1 MRIRRLKQ
9 SIAIMSLCAVTWMTA
24 GTAALAATDLVVPV
38 NQSHI
43 LDLAGGISRIAVAN
57 PAIADVT
64 VTSGQQILVV
74 AKAAGS
80 TSLYIWDQSG
90 MRHDYS
96 VAVTDQDVATGKAI
110 QQIIGYDGVKVDKI
124 GSKILLS
131 GTVKDQEEQQRAN
144 AIAKMYGS
152 DVVDMLT
159 LTAPMQV
166 NIEARIVEIN
176 KNKDKDIGVNW
187 GSASDINTDT
197 GVVTVN
203 SGSFSFGQYKK
214 FSALGYSSA
223 APLMATLSF
232 LVDHGDAKILS
243 QPHVMTMSGQKANI
257 LIGGEMPVP
266 TTNSNGSTNVEW
278 KNYGIEL
285 SMEPVADEDGVITSK
300 VMVSVSTLN
309 ATAGTTINGT
319 TIKGL
324 TTRKAET
331 VISLPSGQTMV
342 IGGLLSTEDTKSINK
357 IPLLG
362 DIPILGRL
370 FRDVSES
377 HEEKELLIFITP
389 TLVNNTTT
397 ARVSDM
403 MEQSLHTITR
413 DEQQMPSISRIQAAN
428 TVIAKD
434 EYAEEDAAAVAK
446 QAKKK
451 EKQARK
457 KEKDK
462 GKWQPQDTAPAAGTA
477 DSGKSAGDTSD
488 AVVTPVALDT
498 YMGPEHTAE
507 GPGLLKQKL
516 AALRAA
522 GKTAAS
528 QNS

>member
-1 MRIRRLKQ
+1 MHINTLKRG
-9 SIAIMSLCAVTWMTA
+9 IAVMSFCVMAWMA
-24 GTAALAATDLVVPV
+24 AEPVALAEATDIIVPI

-43 LDLAGGISRIAVAN
+43 LDMSGGISRIAVGN

-80 TSLYIWDQSG
+80 TSLYIWDRSG

-96 VAVTDQDVATGKAI
+96 VAVTEQDVATGKAI
-110 QQIIGYDGVKVDKI
+110 RQIIGYDGVRVDKI

-131 GTVKDQEEQQRAN
+131 GTVKDQEQQQRAN

-166 NIEARIVEIN
+166 SIEAKIVEIN

-187 GSASDINTDT
+187 GSASDIDTDT

-203 SGSFSFGQYKK
+203 SGSFSFGQYNK
-214 FSALGYSSA
+214 FSAFGYSSA
-223 APLMATLSF
+223 APLMGTLNF

-243 QPHVMTMSGQKANI
+243 QPHVVTMSGQKANI

-285 SMEPVADEDGVITSK
+285 NMEPVADEDGLITSK

-309 ATAGTTINGT
+309 ATAGVTISGT

-389 TLVNNTTT
+389 TLVNAATPT
-397 ARVSDM
+397 RVSEGM
-403 MEQSLHTITR
+403 QENLHTITR
-413 DEQQMPSISRIQAAN
+413 DEQGMPALSRIQAAN

-434 EYAEEDAAAVAK
+434 EYAEEDAIAAAK
-446 QAKKK
+446 QAKAKK
-451 EKQARK
+451 KAAK
-457 KEKDK
+457 KKAKEQK
-462 GKWQPQDTAPAAGTA
+462 KWLESQPAIA
-477 DSGKSAGDTSD
+477 DSTSPSP
-488 AVVTPVALDT
+488 ATTPAVTPVSLDS
-498 YMGPEHTAE
+498 YMTGAPSDKEA
-507 GPGLLKQKL
+507 PGLLKQKL
-516 AALRAA
+516 AALRAQRD
-522 GKTAAS
+522 AAS
-528 QNS
+528 DQHS